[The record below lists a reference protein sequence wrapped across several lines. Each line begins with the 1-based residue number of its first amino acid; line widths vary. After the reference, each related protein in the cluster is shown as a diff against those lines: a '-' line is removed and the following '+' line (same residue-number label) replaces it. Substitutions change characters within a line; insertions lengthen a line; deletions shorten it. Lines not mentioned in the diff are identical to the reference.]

1 MPSISKTKGWF
12 LGLGLISAV
21 AIAAALPARAASTP
35 GQGLA
40 EAEETT
46 TATATLEAGASPAAP
61 SPTPTHT
68 ASPTPTASPTSYRVA
83 DVGVSLTGSRPE
95 LRLGERMR
103 YEIETFNRGPA
114 TAPDGRVTAT
124 LSDARLRFTGPIT
137 LTGVVNGSCA
147 VATPQLVRC
156 SFLAI
161 LGTTIVIEAIA
172 DGPAGP
178 DPVARLCAEIG
189 FVSPGGGHDPDP
201 SNNRACLAT
210 LLHPPTPTPAPPR
223 WWAYLPRV
231 GDSYEPLPIQLS
243 LSDESPVSLPS
254 ISKR

>member
-1 MPSISKTKGWF
+1 MQSTSKAKGWF
-12 LGLGLISAV
+12 LGLGLIWALAS
-21 AIAAALPARAASTP
+21 AAAFPARAEQTS
-35 GQGLA
+35 GRGLA

-46 TATATLEAGASPAAP
+46 TATSTPEASASPTAP

-83 DVGVSLTGSRPE
+83 DVGLSLRGSRPE

-114 TAPDGRVTAT
+114 TAPDGRVSAT

-147 VATPQLVRC
+147 VAAPQRVRC

-161 LGTTIVIEAIA
+161 LGATIEIEALA

-178 DPVARLCAEIG
+178 DPVAQLCAEIG

-201 SNNRACLAT
+201 SNNHSCLAT
-210 LLHPPTPTPAPPR
+210 LLLPPTPTPAPPR
-223 WWAYLPRV
+223 WRLYLPRL
-231 GDSYEPLPIQLS
+231 GDERGPAQAQLS